1 MESITSFREAS
12 PDLAGRFIDVK
23 YHGLVS
29 DPMRVVRQIYWR
41 LDKQL
46 TEWAIDRMQF
56 FASKR
61 SQYKGQPD
69 GSMPGDFA
77 LDDALDQCRL
87 EAYCSQFG
95 IPSPRSG

>member
-1 MESITSFREAS
+1 MESITSFREAR
-12 PDLAGRFIDVK
+12 PELAGRFIDVK
-23 YHGLVS
+23 YHELVS
-29 DPMRVVRQIYWR
+29 DPMLVVRQIYER

-46 TEWAIDRMQF
+46 TKRAIDRMQS

-61 SQYKGQPD
+61 SRYKGQPD
-69 GSMPGDFA
+69 GSVLGDFA
-77 LDDALDQCRL
+77 LDGALDLYRL